1 MANLLFIIIPLQ
13 GILNWNLRAKPWFY
27 NSTVFDAYQQEG
39 NRFGSIRD
47 FLEPLKS
54 QIRSVVESADSLL
67 MDVQA
72 ILTAEILHSSLEVML
87 LLEIGGYMNLWKL
100 LYKYWHHS
108 YFDPSN
114 PKLPA
119 NGRGTWGFN
128 VTGQSESFFSLI
140 SKDQWFFKCVGNGD
154 RKQEML
160 LSSDMVVFHLS
171 LTFQVLPI
179 PSTAFGMKCFYE

>member
-1 MANLLFIIIPLQ
+1 MANLLFIIIRLQ
-13 GILNWNLRAKPWFY
+13 GILNWNLSAKPWFY
-27 NSTVFDAYQQEG
+27 NSTVFDAYQKEG

-119 NGRGTWGFN
+119 MAEEPEGSMWLA
-128 VTGQSESFFSLI
+128 SLRVFLF
-140 SKDQWFFKCVGNGD
+140 DFKRPVI
-154 RKQEML
+154 L
-160 LSSDMVVFHLS
+160 
-171 LTFQVLPI
+171 
-179 PSTAFGMKCFYE
+179 